1 MHEVR
6 FRQGEV
12 IFTEGDRGEHC
23 YRIVSGKVEIMVEI
37 RGVMRR
43 KQRETVAVCG
53 PDEFFGEMSLIA
65 GGPRSA
71 TAVATEPTVCTAFSA
86 DEIMHALQ
94 SDPEEALAYVRL
106 LIKRLRKSNR
116 LMATP
121 AARRG

>member
-12 IFTEGDRGEHC
+12 IFTEGDTGEHC
-23 YRIVSGKVEIMVEI
+23 YRIVSGRVEIAMEV

-43 KQRETVAVCG
+43 QREKVATCG
-53 PDEFFGEMSLIA
+53 PGEFFGEMSLIA

-71 TAVATEPTVCTAFSA
+71 TAVAAEPTVCTAYSA
-86 DEIMHALQ
+86 EEIMQALE
-94 SDPEEALAYVRL
+94 SDPQEALAYVRL
-106 LIKRLRKSNR
+106 LIQRLRKSNR
-116 LMATP
+116 MMASP